1 MADCDEVGPA
11 LNDVIRSMTEVP
23 IGRLKQLTQ
32 KYGFDFGKSFSLIKR
47 TWYCDNNG
55 LALVD
60 IGDSPLVQAET
71 KDFIIHPSIIDA
83 CLQSCLLSRV
93 NRQIDDLAVAPLPF
107 ALESIT
113 LSDVPSTNQLY
124 CHVSE
129 GLHDIGR
136 YDITL
141 MSPSGNVLLTMSGF
155 RVVELRNLP
164 RLFTSDESIAYDM
177 LWKEAEAQE
186 HKRMAPNLT
195 CILLRD
201 SSLFSDALI
210 TKLHDSK
217 VKVITIDPPK
227 SFCFDAEAIGAIST
241 AFLDTPPNDSFRLK
255 VVNMWPVETTLLPSN
270 FDVIEQVQNLA
281 FSSSVFLIQQL
292 VNKGW
297 LDCQLLLVTESTQR
311 LDTSVRSPQSNFIP
325 LASTVW
331 GLRRTAKLEEPDL
344 KITTIDLSNKNDVDE
359 VDCLLSE
366 ILGDGIEDEVAFRDG
381 KRFINRLVRSKISSE
396 QPKSDGNFRKEES
409 SLYLS
414 KIPASQK
421 LCLRQNSTSKPL
433 LSEIT
438 MELLYFWTPSES
450 IVDAAKP
457 NACVFIVGKVAA
469 LPRGTEIAKLQIG
482 DVVCGVMTS
491 GRVSR
496 SLPIKA
502 NNVFSKPACLTQEQ
516 ATCIPASLAIAFYV
530 LQRVATT
537 EEKKTLLIHQ
547 AQLSPGPA
555 SVALAK
561 TLGHRVFCT
570 ISDTC
575 QSSTKSFLL
584 ELGAE
589 SVVHQRFISFEG
601 CFSNT
606 VDAII
611 FFHPPPPNTLQKS
624 SRVLKRGGKVVI
636 LCSEFNG
643 DVVFPVNKN
652 VVYERENISD
662 ILRSPQTYQKLSLE
676 SLRVLND
683 GGLLAKLLEINL
695 ISTEVLTA
703 VEAANETRLN
713 ESSSKRSTTSSSGV
727 SFHIYSFASSEA
739 GFTLQKIPVLPRGL
753 DEYGLKENRTYL
765 VVGGTRGFGFE
776 VACWMAENGA
786 KSIGLIG
793 RSKPSDAENQKLRK
807 IEGKTGVQ
815 FHIFQ
820 VIQCITFK

>member
-1 MADCDEVGPA
+1 
-11 LNDVIRSMTEVP
+11 MTEVP
-23 IGRLKQLTQ
+23 IGRLQQLTQ
-32 KYGFDFGKSFSLIKR
+32 KYGFDFGKSFSLIKK
-47 TWYCDNNG
+47 TWYCENNG

-60 IGDSPLVQAET
+60 IGDSPLVQAES
-71 KDFIIHPSIIDA
+71 KDFIIHPSILDA

-93 NRQIDDLAVAPLPF
+93 NRKIDDLAVAPLPF
-107 ALESIT
+107 ALKSIT
-113 LSDVPSTNQLY
+113 LSDVPYTAQLY

-129 GLHDIGR
+129 HLSDIGR

-141 MSPSGNVLLTMSGF
+141 MSPSGNVLLTMSEF

-164 RLFTSDESIAYDM
+164 RQFTSDDSLAYDM
-177 LWKEAEAQE
+177 LWKEAEVQE
-186 HKRMAPNLT
+186 HKRIAPNLT

-201 SSLFSDALI
+201 SSSFSNALI
-210 TKLHDSK
+210 TKLQDLK
-217 VKVITIDPPK
+217 VKVISVDPPK
-227 SFCFDAEAIGAIST
+227 SFCFDAKAIEAISK
-241 AFLDTPPNDSFRLK
+241 AFLDTSSNDSFGLK

-270 FDVIEQVQNLA
+270 FDVIEKVQNLA

-297 LDCQLLLVTESTQR
+297 LSCQLLLVTESTQR
-311 LDTSVRSPQSNFIP
+311 LDTSIGSLQSNFIP
-325 LASTVW
+325 WASTVW
-331 GLRRTAKLEEPDL
+331 GLRRTAKIEEPDL
-344 KITTIDLSNKNDVDE
+344 KITTIDLSNKNTADE
-359 VDCLLSE
+359 VNCLLSE
-366 ILGDGIEDEVAFRDG
+366 ILSDGIEDEVAFRDG

-396 QPKSDGNFRKEES
+396 QPKSDGNFSKEES

-414 KIPASQK
+414 TIPASQK
-421 LCLRQNSTSKPL
+421 VCLRQNSASKPL

-450 IVDAAKP
+450 MVDAAKA
-457 NACVFIVGKVAA
+457 NACLFTVGKVVA
-469 LPRGTEIAKLQIG
+469 LPRGTEIPKLQIG

-516 ATCIPASLAIAFYV
+516 ATCIPASLAIAFYA

-537 EEKKTLLIHQ
+537 EESKTLLIHQ

-575 QSSTKSFLL
+575 QSSTKSLLL

-589 SVVHQRFISFEG
+589 SAVHQRFTSFEDY
-601 CFSNT
+601 FSDPL
-606 VDAII
+606 DAVI

-624 SRVLKRGGKVVI
+624 SQALKRGGKVVI
-636 LCSEFNG
+636 LCTEFKG
-643 DVVFPVNKN
+643 DVVFPANKN

-676 SLRVLND
+676 SLRVLKD
-683 GGLLAKLLEINL
+683 GGLLEKLLDINL
-695 ISTEVLTA
+695 ISTEVATA

-713 ESSSKRSTTSSSGV
+713 ESSSKRSATSSPGI
-727 SFHIYSFASSEA
+727 SFHIYSYAPSEA
-739 GFTLQKIPVLPRGL
+739 GFPLQKIPVLPRGL
-753 DEYGLKENRTYL
+753 DECGLKENRTYL
-765 VVGGTRGFGFE
+765 VAGGIRGFGFE
-776 VACWMAENGA
+776 VARWMAGNGA

-793 RSKPSDAENQKLRK
+793 RSKPSDAENQRLRD
-807 IEGKTGVQ
+807 IERKTGVQ

-820 VIQCITFK
+820 VIHCITFK

>member
-1 MADCDEVGPA
+1 
-11 LNDVIRSMTEVP
+11 MTEVP
-23 IGRLKQLTQ
+23 IGRLQQLTQ
-32 KYGFDFGKSFSLIKR
+32 KYGFDFGKSFSLIKK
-47 TWYCDNNG
+47 TWYCENNG

-60 IGDSPLVQAET
+60 IGDSPLVQAESE
-71 KDFIIHPSIIDA
+71 DFIIHPSILDA

-93 NRQIDDLAVAPLPF
+93 NRKIDDLAVAPLPF
-107 ALESIT
+107 ALKSIT
-113 LSDVPSTNQLY
+113 LSDVPYTAQLY

-129 GLHDIGR
+129 HLSDIGR

-141 MSPSGNVLLTMSGF
+141 MSPSGNVLLTMSEF

-164 RLFTSDESIAYDM
+164 RQFTSDDSLAYDM
-177 LWKEAEAQE
+177 LWKEAEVQE
-186 HKRMAPNLT
+186 HKRIAPNLT

-201 SSLFSDALI
+201 SSSFSNALI
-210 TKLHDSK
+210 TKLQDLK
-217 VKVITIDPPK
+217 VKVISVDPPK
-227 SFCFDAEAIGAIST
+227 SFCFDAKAIEAISK
-241 AFLDTPPNDSFRLK
+241 AFLDTSSNDSFGLK

-270 FDVIEQVQNLA
+270 FDVIEKVQNLA

-297 LDCQLLLVTESTQR
+297 LSCQLLLVTESTQR
-311 LDTSVRSPQSNFIP
+311 LDTSIGSLQSNFIP
-325 LASTVW
+325 WASTVW
-331 GLRRTAKLEEPDL
+331 GLRRTAKIEEPDL
-344 KITTIDLSNKNDVDE
+344 KITTIDLSNKNTADE
-359 VDCLLSE
+359 VNCLLSE
-366 ILGDGIEDEVAFRDG
+366 ILSDGIEDEVAFRDG

-396 QPKSDGNFRKEES
+396 QPKSDGNFSKEES

-414 KIPASQK
+414 TIPASQK
-421 LCLRQNSTSKPL
+421 VCLRQNSASKPL

-450 IVDAAKP
+450 MVDAAKA
-457 NACVFIVGKVAA
+457 NACVFTVGKVVA
-469 LPRGTEIAKLQIG
+469 LPRGTEIPKLQIG

-516 ATCIPASLAIAFYV
+516 ATCIPASLAIAFYA

-537 EEKKTLLIHQ
+537 EESKTLLIHQ

-575 QSSTKSFLL
+575 QSSTKSLLL

-589 SVVHQRFISFEG
+589 SAVHQRFTSFEDY
-601 CFSNT
+601 FSDPL
-606 VDAII
+606 DAVI

-624 SRVLKRGGKVVI
+624 SQALKRGGKVVI
-636 LCSEFNG
+636 LCTEFKG
-643 DVVFPVNKN
+643 DVVFPANKN

-676 SLRVLND
+676 SLRVLKD
-683 GGLLAKLLEINL
+683 GGLLEKLLDINL
-695 ISTEVLTA
+695 ISTEVATA

-713 ESSSKRSTTSSSGV
+713 ESSSKRLTTSSPGI
-727 SFHIYSFASSEA
+727 SFHIYSFAPSEA
-739 GFTLQKIPVLPRGL
+739 GSTLQKIPVLPRGL
-753 DEYGLKENRTYL
+753 DECGLKENRTYL
-765 VVGGTRGFGFE
+765 VAGGIRGFGFE
-776 VACWMAENGA
+776 VACWMAGNGA

-793 RSKPSDAENQKLRK
+793 RSKPSDAENQRLRD
-807 IEGKTGVQ
+807 IERKTGVQ
-815 FHIFQ
+815 FHIFE
-820 VIQCITFK
+820 VIHCITFK

>member
-107 ALESIT
+107 GLKSIT

-129 GLHDIGR
+129 GLRDIGR

-155 RVVELRNLP
+155 RVVEFRNLP

-457 NACVFIVGKVAA
+457 MLVSLLLERWLLYQG
-469 LPRGTEIAKLQIG
+469 EQKLQSCRLAMWC
-482 DVVCGVMTS
+482 VV
-491 GRVSR
+491 
-496 SLPIKA
+496 L
-502 NNVFSKPACLTQEQ
+502 
-516 ATCIPASLAIAFYV
+516 
-530 LQRVATT
+530 
-537 EEKKTLLIHQ
+537 
-547 AQLSPGPA
+547 
-555 SVALAK
+555 
-561 TLGHRVFCT
+561 
-570 ISDTC
+570 
-575 QSSTKSFLL
+575 
-584 ELGAE
+584 
-589 SVVHQRFISFEG
+589 
-601 CFSNT
+601 
-606 VDAII
+606 
-611 FFHPPPPNTLQKS
+611 
-624 SRVLKRGGKVVI
+624 
-636 LCSEFNG
+636 
-643 DVVFPVNKN
+643 
-652 VVYERENISD
+652 
-662 ILRSPQTYQKLSLE
+662 
-676 SLRVLND
+676 
-683 GGLLAKLLEINL
+683 
-695 ISTEVLTA
+695 
-703 VEAANETRLN
+703 
-713 ESSSKRSTTSSSGV
+713 
-727 SFHIYSFASSEA
+727 
-739 GFTLQKIPVLPRGL
+739 
-753 DEYGLKENRTYL
+753 
-765 VVGGTRGFGFE
+765 
-776 VACWMAENGA
+776 
-786 KSIGLIG
+786 
-793 RSKPSDAENQKLRK
+793 
-807 IEGKTGVQ
+807 
-815 FHIFQ
+815 
-820 VIQCITFK
+820 

>member
-1 MADCDEVGPA
+1 
-11 LNDVIRSMTEVP
+11 MTEVP
-23 IGRLKQLTQ
+23 IGRLQQLTQ
-32 KYGFDFGKSFSLIKR
+32 KYGFDFGKSFSLIKK
-47 TWYCDNNG
+47 TWYFENNG

-60 IGDSPLVQAET
+60 IGDSPLVQAES
-71 KDFIIHPSIIDA
+71 KDFIVHPSILDA

-93 NRQIDDLAVAPLPF
+93 NRKIDDLAVAPLPF
-107 ALESIT
+107 ALKSIT
-113 LSDVPSTNQLY
+113 LSDVPYTAQLY

-129 GLHDIGR
+129 HLSDIGR

-141 MSPSGNVLLTMSGF
+141 MSPSGNVLLTMSEF

-164 RLFTSDESIAYDM
+164 RQFTSDDSLAYDI
-177 LWKEAEAQE
+177 LWKEAEVQE
-186 HKRMAPNLT
+186 HKGIAPNLT

-201 SSLFSDALI
+201 SSSFSNALI
-210 TKLHDSK
+210 TKLQDLK
-217 VKVITIDPPK
+217 VKVISVDPPK
-227 SFCFDAEAIGAIST
+227 SFCFDAKAIEAISK
-241 AFLDTPPNDSFRLK
+241 AFLDTPSNDSFSLK

-270 FDVIEQVQNLA
+270 FDVIEKVQNLA

-297 LDCQLLLVTESTQR
+297 LSCQLLLVTESTQR
-311 LDTSVRSPQSNFIP
+311 LDTSIRSLQSNFIP
-325 LASTVW
+325 WASTVW
-331 GLRRTAKLEEPDL
+331 GLRRTAKIEEPDL
-344 KITTIDLSNKNDVDE
+344 KITTIDLSNKNTVDE
-359 VDCLLSE
+359 VNCLLSE
-366 ILGDGIEDEVAFRDG
+366 ILSDGIEDEVAFRDG

-396 QPKSDGNFRKEES
+396 QPTSDENFRKKES

-414 KIPASQK
+414 NIPASQK
-421 LCLRQNSTSKPL
+421 ICLRQNSVSKPL

-438 MELLYFWTPSES
+438 MELFHFWTPSES

-457 NACVFIVGKVAA
+457 NACVFTVGKVVA

-496 SLPIKA
+496 SLPIQA

-516 ATCIPASLAIAFYV
+516 ATCIPASLAIAFYA

-537 EEKKTLLIHQ
+537 EESKTLLIHQ

-575 QSSTKSFLL
+575 QSSTKSVLL

-589 SVVHQRFISFEG
+589 SAVHQRFTSFEDY
-601 CFSNT
+601 FSDPL
-606 VDAII
+606 DAVI

-624 SRVLKRGGKVVI
+624 TQALKRGGKVVI
-636 LCSEFNG
+636 LCSEFKG
-643 DVVFPVNKN
+643 DVVFPADKN

-676 SLRVLND
+676 SLRVLKD
-683 GGLLAKLLEINL
+683 GGLLENLLDINL
-695 ISTEVLTA
+695 ISTEVATA
-703 VEAANETRLN
+703 VVAANETRLN
-713 ESSSKRSTTSSSGV
+713 ESSSKRSATSSPGI
-727 SFHIYSFASSEA
+727 SFHIYSFAPSEA
-739 GFTLQKIPVLPRGL
+739 GFPLQKIPVLPRGL
-753 DEYGLKENRTYL
+753 DECGLKENRTYL
-765 VVGGTRGFGFE
+765 VAGGIRGFGFE
-776 VACWMAENGA
+776 VACWMAGNGA

-793 RSKPSDAENQKLRK
+793 RSKPSDVENQRLRD
-807 IEGKTGVQ
+807 IERKTGVQ

-820 VIQCITFK
+820 VIHCITFK

>member
-1 MADCDEVGPA
+1 
-11 LNDVIRSMTEVP
+11 MTEVP
-23 IGRLKQLTQ
+23 IGRLQQLTQ
-32 KYGFDFGKSFSLIKR
+32 KYGFDFGKSFSLIKK
-47 TWYCDNNG
+47 TWYCENNG

-60 IGDSPLVQAET
+60 IGDSPLVQAES
-71 KDFIIHPSIIDA
+71 KDFIIHPSILDA

-93 NRQIDDLAVAPLPF
+93 NRKIDDLAVAPLPF
-107 ALESIT
+107 ALKSIT
-113 LSDVPSTNQLY
+113 LSDVPYTAQLY

-129 GLHDIGR
+129 HLSDIGR

-141 MSPSGNVLLTMSGF
+141 MSPSGNVLLTMSEF

-164 RLFTSDESIAYDM
+164 RQFTSDDSLAYDM
-177 LWKEAEAQE
+177 LWKEAEVQE
-186 HKRMAPNLT
+186 HKRIAPNLT

-201 SSLFSDALI
+201 SSSFSNALI
-210 TKLHDSK
+210 TKLQDLK
-217 VKVITIDPPK
+217 VKVISVDPPK
-227 SFCFDAEAIGAIST
+227 SFCFDAKAIEAISK
-241 AFLDTPPNDSFRLK
+241 AFLDTSSNDSFGLK

-270 FDVIEQVQNLA
+270 FDVIEKVQNLA

-297 LDCQLLLVTESTQR
+297 LSCQLLLVTESTQR
-311 LDTSVRSPQSNFIP
+311 LDTSIGSLQSNFIP
-325 LASTVW
+325 WASTVW
-331 GLRRTAKLEEPDL
+331 GLRRTAKIEEPDL
-344 KITTIDLSNKNDVDE
+344 KITTIDLSNKNTADE
-359 VDCLLSE
+359 VNCLLSE
-366 ILGDGIEDEVAFRDG
+366 ILSDGIEDEVAFRDG

-396 QPKSDGNFRKEES
+396 QPKSDGNFSKEES

-414 KIPASQK
+414 TIPASQK
-421 LCLRQNSTSKPL
+421 VCLRQNSASKPL

-450 IVDAAKP
+450 MVDAAKA
-457 NACVFIVGKVAA
+457 NACVFTVGKVVA
-469 LPRGTEIAKLQIG
+469 LPRGTEIPKLQIG

-516 ATCIPASLAIAFYV
+516 ATCIPASLAIAFYA

-537 EEKKTLLIHQ
+537 EESKTLLIHQ

-575 QSSTKSFLL
+575 QSSTQSLLL

-589 SVVHQRFISFEG
+589 SAVHQRFTSFEDY
-601 CFSNT
+601 FSDPL
-606 VDAII
+606 DAVI

-624 SRVLKRGGKVVI
+624 SQALKRGGKVVI
-636 LCSEFNG
+636 LCTEFKG
-643 DVVFPVNKN
+643 DVVFPANKN

-676 SLRVLND
+676 SLRVLKD
-683 GGLLAKLLEINL
+683 GGLLEKLLDINL
-695 ISTEVLTA
+695 ISTEVATA

-713 ESSSKRSTTSSSGV
+713 ESSSKRSATSSPGI
-727 SFHIYSFASSEA
+727 SFHIYSFAPSEA
-739 GFTLQKIPVLPRGL
+739 GFPLQKIPVLPRGL
-753 DEYGLKENRTYL
+753 DECGLKENRTYL
-765 VVGGTRGFGFE
+765 VAGGIRGFGFE
-776 VACWMAENGA
+776 VARWMAGNGA

-793 RSKPSDAENQKLRK
+793 RSKPSDAENQRLRD
-807 IEGKTGVQ
+807 IERKTGVQ
-815 FHIFQ
+815 FHIFE
-820 VIQCITFK
+820 VIHCITFK

>member
-1 MADCDEVGPA
+1 
-11 LNDVIRSMTEVP
+11 MTEVP
-23 IGRLKQLTQ
+23 IGRLQQLTQ
-32 KYGFDFGKSFSLIKR
+32 KYGFDFGKSFSLIKK
-47 TWYCDNNG
+47 TWYCENNG

-60 IGDSPLVQAET
+60 IGDSPLVQAES
-71 KDFIIHPSIIDA
+71 KDFIIHPSILDA

-93 NRQIDDLAVAPLPF
+93 NRKIDDLAVAPLPF
-107 ALESIT
+107 ALKSVT
-113 LSDVPSTNQLY
+113 LSDVPYTAQLY

-129 GLHDIGR
+129 HLSDIGR

-141 MSPSGNVLLTMSGF
+141 MSPSGNVLLTMSEF

-164 RLFTSDESIAYDM
+164 RQFTSDDSLAYDM
-177 LWKEAEAQE
+177 LWKEAEVQE
-186 HKRMAPNLT
+186 HKRIAPNLT

-201 SSLFSDALI
+201 SSSFSNALI
-210 TKLHDSK
+210 TKLQDLK
-217 VKVITIDPPK
+217 VKVISVDPPK
-227 SFCFDAEAIGAIST
+227 SFCFDAKAIEAISK
-241 AFLDTPPNDSFRLK
+241 AFLDTSSNDSFGLK

-270 FDVIEQVQNLA
+270 FDVIEKVQNLA

-297 LDCQLLLVTESTQR
+297 LSCQLLLVTESTQR
-311 LDTSVRSPQSNFIP
+311 LDTSIGSLQSNFIP
-325 LASTVW
+325 WASTVW
-331 GLRRTAKLEEPDL
+331 GLRRTAKIEEPDL
-344 KITTIDLSNKNDVDE
+344 KITTIDLSNKNTADE
-359 VDCLLSE
+359 VNCLLSE
-366 ILGDGIEDEVAFRDG
+366 ILSDGIEDEVAFRDG

-396 QPKSDGNFRKEES
+396 QPKSDGNFSKEES

-414 KIPASQK
+414 TIPASQK
-421 LCLRQNSTSKPL
+421 VCLRQNSASKPL

-450 IVDAAKP
+450 MVDAAKA
-457 NACVFIVGKVAA
+457 NACLFTVGKVVA
-469 LPRGTEIAKLQIG
+469 LPRGTEIPKLQIG

-516 ATCIPASLAIAFYV
+516 ATCIPASLAIAFYA

-537 EEKKTLLIHQ
+537 EESKTLLIHQ

-575 QSSTKSFLL
+575 QSSTKSLLL

-589 SVVHQRFISFEG
+589 SAVHQRFTSFEDY
-601 CFSNT
+601 FSDPL
-606 VDAII
+606 DAVI

-624 SRVLKRGGKVVI
+624 SQALKRGGKVVI
-636 LCSEFNG
+636 LCTEFKG
-643 DVVFPVNKN
+643 DVVFPANKN

-676 SLRVLND
+676 SLRVLKD
-683 GGLLAKLLEINL
+683 GGLLEKLLDINL
-695 ISTEVLTA
+695 ISTEVATA

-713 ESSSKRSTTSSSGV
+713 ESSSKRSATSSPGI
-727 SFHIYSFASSEA
+727 SFHIYSYAPSEA
-739 GFTLQKIPVLPRGL
+739 GFPLQKIPVLPRGL
-753 DEYGLKENRTYL
+753 DECGLKENRTYL
-765 VVGGTRGFGFE
+765 VAGGIRGFGFE
-776 VACWMAENGA
+776 VARWMAGNGA

-793 RSKPSDAENQKLRK
+793 RSKPSDAENQRLRD
-807 IEGKTGVQ
+807 IERKTGVQ

-820 VIQCITFK
+820 VIHCITFK

>member
-1 MADCDEVGPA
+1 
-11 LNDVIRSMTEVP
+11 MTEVP
-23 IGRLKQLTQ
+23 IGRLQQLTQ
-32 KYGFDFGKSFSLIKR
+32 KYGFDFGKSFSLIKK
-47 TWYCDNNG
+47 TWYCENNG

-60 IGDSPLVQAET
+60 IGDSPLVQAES
-71 KDFIIHPSIIDA
+71 KDFIVHPSILDA

-93 NRQIDDLAVAPLPF
+93 NRKIDDLAVAPLPF
-107 ALESIT
+107 ALKSIT
-113 LSDVPSTNQLY
+113 LSDVPYTAQLY

-129 GLHDIGR
+129 HLSDIGR

-141 MSPSGNVLLTMSGF
+141 MSPSGNVLLTMSEF

-164 RLFTSDESIAYDM
+164 RQFTSDDSLAYDM
-177 LWKEAEAQE
+177 LWKEAEVQE
-186 HKRMAPNLT
+186 HKRIAPNLT

-201 SSLFSDALI
+201 SSSFSNALI
-210 TKLHDSK
+210 TKLQDLK
-217 VKVITIDPPK
+217 VKVISVDPPK
-227 SFCFDAEAIGAIST
+227 SFCFDAKAIEAISK
-241 AFLDTPPNDSFRLK
+241 AFLDTSSNDSFGLK

-270 FDVIEQVQNLA
+270 FDVIEKVQNLA

-297 LDCQLLLVTESTQR
+297 LSCQLLLVTESTQR
-311 LDTSVRSPQSNFIP
+311 LDTSIGSLQSNFIP
-325 LASTVW
+325 WASTVW
-331 GLRRTAKLEEPDL
+331 GLRRTAKIEEPDL
-344 KITTIDLSNKNDVDE
+344 KITTIDLSNKNTADE
-359 VDCLLSE
+359 VNCLLSE
-366 ILGDGIEDEVAFRDG
+366 ILSDGIEDEVAFRDG

-396 QPKSDGNFRKEES
+396 QPKSDGNFSKEES

-414 KIPASQK
+414 NIPALQK
-421 LCLRQNSTSKPL
+421 LCLRQKSASKPL
-433 LSEIT
+433 LSELT

-450 IVDAAKP
+450 IADAAKA
-457 NACVFIVGKVAA
+457 NACVFTVGKVVA
-469 LPRGTEIAKLQIG
+469 LPRGTETAKLQIG

-516 ATCIPASLAIAFYV
+516 ATCIPASLAIAFYA

-537 EEKKTLLIHQ
+537 EESKTLLIHQ

-575 QSSTKSFLL
+575 QSSTKSLLL

-589 SVVHQRFISFEG
+589 SAVHQRFTSFEDY
-601 CFSNT
+601 FSDPL
-606 VDAII
+606 DAVI

-624 SRVLKRGGKVVI
+624 SQALKRGGKVVI
-636 LCSEFNG
+636 LCTEFKG
-643 DVVFPVNKN
+643 DVVFPANKN

-676 SLRVLND
+676 SLRVLKD
-683 GGLLAKLLEINL
+683 GGLLEKLLDINL
-695 ISTEVLTA
+695 ISTEVATA

-713 ESSSKRSTTSSSGV
+713 ESSSKRLTTSSPGI
-727 SFHIYSFASSEA
+727 SFHIYSFAPSEA
-739 GFTLQKIPVLPRGL
+739 GSTLQKIPVLPRGL
-753 DEYGLKENRTYL
+753 DECGLKENRTYL
-765 VVGGTRGFGFE
+765 VAGGIRGFGFE
-776 VACWMAENGA
+776 VARWMAGNGA

-793 RSKPSDAENQKLRK
+793 RSKPSDAENQRLRD
-807 IEGKTGVQ
+807 IERKTGVQ
-815 FHIFQ
+815 FHIFE
-820 VIQCITFK
+820 VIHCITFK

>member
-1 MADCDEVGPA
+1 
-11 LNDVIRSMTEVP
+11 MTEVP
-23 IGRLKQLTQ
+23 IGRLQQLTQ
-32 KYGFDFGKSFSLIKR
+32 KYGFDFGKSFSLIKK
-47 TWYCDNNG
+47 TWYCENNG

-60 IGDSPLVQAET
+60 IGDSPLVQAES
-71 KDFIIHPSIIDA
+71 KDFIIHPSILDA

-93 NRQIDDLAVAPLPF
+93 NRKIDDLAVAPLPF
-107 ALESIT
+107 ALKSIT
-113 LSDVPSTNQLY
+113 LSDVPYTAQLY

-129 GLHDIGR
+129 HLSDIGR

-141 MSPSGNVLLTMSGF
+141 MSPSGNVLLTMSEF

-164 RLFTSDESIAYDM
+164 RQFTSDDSLAYDM
-177 LWKEAEAQE
+177 LWKEAEVQE
-186 HKRMAPNLT
+186 HKRIAPNLT

-201 SSLFSDALI
+201 SSSFSNALI
-210 TKLHDSK
+210 TKLQDLK
-217 VKVITIDPPK
+217 VKVISVDPPK
-227 SFCFDAEAIGAIST
+227 SFCFDAKAIEAISK
-241 AFLDTPPNDSFRLK
+241 AFLDTSSNDSFGLK

-270 FDVIEQVQNLA
+270 FDVIEKVQNLA

-297 LDCQLLLVTESTQR
+297 LSCQLLLVTESTQR
-311 LDTSVRSPQSNFIP
+311 LDTSIGSSQSNFIP
-325 LASTVW
+325 WASTVW
-331 GLRRTAKLEEPDL
+331 GLRRTAKIEEPDL
-344 KITTIDLSNKNDVDE
+344 KITTIDLSNKNTADE
-359 VDCLLSE
+359 VNCLLSE
-366 ILGDGIEDEVAFRDG
+366 ILSDGIEDEVAFRDG

-396 QPKSDGNFRKEES
+396 QPKSDGNFSKEES

-414 KIPASQK
+414 TIPASQK
-421 LCLRQNSTSKPL
+421 VCLRQNSASKPL

-450 IVDAAKP
+450 MVDAAKA
-457 NACVFIVGKVAA
+457 NACLFTVGKVVA
-469 LPRGTEIAKLQIG
+469 LPRGTEIPKLQIG

-516 ATCIPASLAIAFYV
+516 ATCIPASLAIAFYA

-537 EEKKTLLIHQ
+537 EESKTLLIHQ

-575 QSSTKSFLL
+575 QSSTKSLLL

-589 SVVHQRFISFEG
+589 SAVHQRFTSFEDY
-601 CFSNT
+601 FSDPL
-606 VDAII
+606 DAVI

-624 SRVLKRGGKVVI
+624 SQALKRGGKVVI
-636 LCSEFNG
+636 LCTEFKG
-643 DVVFPVNKN
+643 DVVFPANKN

-676 SLRVLND
+676 SLRVLKD
-683 GGLLAKLLEINL
+683 GGLLEKLLDINL
-695 ISTEVLTA
+695 ISTEVATA

-713 ESSSKRSTTSSSGV
+713 ESSSKRSATSSPGI
-727 SFHIYSFASSEA
+727 SFHIYSYAPSEA
-739 GFTLQKIPVLPRGL
+739 GFPLQKIPVLPRGL
-753 DEYGLKENRTYL
+753 DECGLKENRTYL
-765 VVGGTRGFGFE
+765 VAGGIRGFGFE
-776 VACWMAENGA
+776 VARWMAGNGA

-793 RSKPSDAENQKLRK
+793 RSKPSDAENQRLRD
-807 IEGKTGVQ
+807 IERKTGVQ

-820 VIQCITFK
+820 VIHCITFK

>member
-1 MADCDEVGPA
+1 M
-11 LNDVIRSMTEVP
+11 P
-23 IGRLKQLTQ
+23 IERLKQLTQ
-32 KYGFDFGKSFSLIKR
+32 KYGFDFGKSFSLIEK

-60 IGDSPLVQAET
+60 IGDSPLVQAES
-71 KDFIIHPSIIDA
+71 KDFIVHPSILDA

-107 ALESIT
+107 GLKSIT

-129 GLHDIGR
+129 DLNYIGR
-136 YDITL
+136 YNITL
-141 MSPSGNVLLTMSGF
+141 MSPSSKVLLTMSGF
-155 RVVELRNLP
+155 RVVEMRQLP
-164 RLFTSDESIAYDM
+164 RQFTSDEDLAYDM
-177 LWKEAEAQE
+177 LWEEADVQE
-186 HKRMAPNLT
+186 HKRMTPDLT

-201 SSLFSDALI
+201 SSLFSNALI

-217 VKVITIDPPK
+217 VKVITVDPPK
-227 SFCFDAEAIGAIST
+227 SFCFDAKAVEAIST
-241 AFLDTPPNDSFRLK
+241 AFLDTPQNDSFSFK
-255 VVNMWPVETTLLPSN
+255 VVNMWPVDTTLIPSN
-270 FDVIEQVQNLA
+270 FDVIERVQNLA

-297 LDCQLLLVTESTQR
+297 LNCQLLLVTESTQR
-311 LDTSVRSPQSNFIP
+311 LDTSIRSPQSNFIP
-325 LASTVW
+325 WASTVW

-344 KITTIDLSNKNDVDE
+344 KITTIDLGDKNDLDE

-366 ILGDGIEDEVAFRDG
+366 ILGDSEEDEVAFRDG

-396 QPKSDGNFRKEES
+396 QPKSDGNFSKEES
-409 SLYLS
+409 FLYLS
-414 KIPASQK
+414 NIPASQK
-421 LCLRQNSTSKPL
+421 LCLRQNSASKPL

-450 IVDAAKP
+450 IVDAAKA
-457 NACVFIVGKVAA
+457 NACIFTVGKVVA

-516 ATCIPASLAIAFYV
+516 ATCIPASLAIAFYA
-530 LQRVATT
+530 LQRVATA
-537 EEKKTLLIHQ
+537 EESKTLLIHQ

-575 QSSTKSFLL
+575 QSSTKSALL

-589 SVVHQRFISFEG
+589 SVVHQRFTSFEDH
-601 CFSNT
+601 FSNPL
-606 VDAII
+606 DAII

-624 SRVLKRGGKVVI
+624 SRALKRG
-636 LCSEFNG
+636 E
-643 DVVFPVNKN
+643 
-652 VVYERENISD
+652 
-662 ILRSPQTYQKLSLE
+662 KLSFCA
-676 SLRVLND
+676 LN
-683 GGLLAKLLEINL
+683 
-695 ISTEVLTA
+695 
-703 VEAANETRLN
+703 
-713 ESSSKRSTTSSSGV
+713 
-727 SFHIYSFASSEA
+727 
-739 GFTLQKIPVLPRGL
+739 
-753 DEYGLKENRTYL
+753 
-765 VVGGTRGFGFE
+765 
-776 VACWMAENGA
+776 
-786 KSIGLIG
+786 
-793 RSKPSDAENQKLRK
+793 
-807 IEGKTGVQ
+807 
-815 FHIFQ
+815 
-820 VIQCITFK
+820 

>member
-1 MADCDEVGPA
+1 
-11 LNDVIRSMTEVP
+11 MTEVP
-23 IGRLKQLTQ
+23 IGRLQQLTQ
-32 KYGFDFGKSFSLIKR
+32 KYGFDFGKSFSLIKK
-47 TWYCDNNG
+47 TWYCENNG

-60 IGDSPLVQAET
+60 IGDSPLVQEES
-71 KDFIIHPSIIDA
+71 KDFIIHPSILDA

-93 NRQIDDLAVAPLPF
+93 NRKIDDLAVAPLPF
-107 ALESIT
+107 ALKSIT
-113 LSDVPSTNQLY
+113 LSDVPYTAQLY

-129 GLHDIGR
+129 HLSDIGR

-141 MSPSGNVLLTMSGF
+141 MSPSGNVLLTMSEF

-164 RLFTSDESIAYDM
+164 REFTSDDSLAYDT
-177 LWKEAEAQE
+177 LWKEAEVQE
-186 HKRMAPNLT
+186 HKRIAPNLT

-201 SSLFSDALI
+201 SSSFSNALI
-210 TKLHDSK
+210 TKLQDLK
-217 VKVITIDPPK
+217 VKVISVDPPK
-227 SFCFDAEAIGAIST
+227 SFCFDAKAVEAISK
-241 AFLDTPPNDSFRLK
+241 AFLDTSSNDSFGLK

-270 FDVIEQVQNLA
+270 FDVIEKVQNLA

-297 LDCQLLLVTESTQR
+297 LSCQLLLVTESTQR
-311 LDTSVRSPQSNFIP
+311 LDTSIGSLQSNFIP
-325 LASTVW
+325 WASTVW
-331 GLRRTAKLEEPDL
+331 GLRRTAKIEEPDL
-344 KITTIDLSNKNDVDE
+344 KITTIDLSNKNTVDE
-359 VDCLLSE
+359 VNCLLSE
-366 ILGDGIEDEVAFRDG
+366 ILSDGIEDEVAFRDG

-414 KIPASQK
+414 TIPASQK
-421 LCLRQNSTSKPL
+421 VCLRQNSASKPL

-450 IVDAAKP
+450 MVDAAKA
-457 NACVFIVGKVAA
+457 NACVFTVGKVVA
-469 LPRGTEIAKLQIG
+469 LPRGTEIPKLQIG

-516 ATCIPASLAIAFYV
+516 ATCIPASLAIAFYAI
-530 LQRVATT
+530 QRVETA
-537 EEKKTLLIHQ
+537 EESKTLLIHQ

-575 QSSTKSFLL
+575 QSSTKSLLL

-589 SVVHQRFISFEG
+589 SAVHQRFASFEDY
-601 CFSNT
+601 FSDPL
-606 VDAII
+606 DAVI

-624 SRVLKRGGKVVI
+624 SQALKRGGKVVI
-636 LCSEFNG
+636 LCTEFKG
-643 DVVFPVNKN
+643 DVVFPANKN

-676 SLRVLND
+676 SLRVLKD
-683 GGLLAKLLEINL
+683 GGLLEKLLDINL
-695 ISTEVLTA
+695 ISTEVATA

-713 ESSSKRSTTSSSGV
+713 ESSSKRLTTSSPGI
-727 SFHIYSFASSEA
+727 SFHIYSFAPSEA
-739 GFTLQKIPVLPRGL
+739 GSTLQKIPVLPRGL
-753 DEYGLKENRTYL
+753 DECGLKENRTYL
-765 VVGGTRGFGFE
+765 VAGGIRGFGFE
-776 VACWMAENGA
+776 VACWMAGNGA

-793 RSKPSDAENQKLRK
+793 RSKPSDAENQRLRD
-807 IEGKTGVQ
+807 IERKTGVQ

-820 VIQCITFK
+820 VIHCITFK

>member
-1 MADCDEVGPA
+1 
-11 LNDVIRSMTEVP
+11 MTEVP
-23 IGRLKQLTQ
+23 IGRLQQLTQ
-32 KYGFDFGKSFSLIKR
+32 KYGFDFGKSFSLIKK
-47 TWYCDNNG
+47 TWYCENNG

-60 IGDSPLVQAET
+60 IGDSPLVQAES
-71 KDFIIHPSIIDA
+71 KDFIVHPSILDA

-93 NRQIDDLAVAPLPF
+93 NRKIDDLAVAPLPF
-107 ALESIT
+107 ALKSIT
-113 LSDVPSTNQLY
+113 LSDVPYTAQLY

-129 GLHDIGR
+129 HLSDIGR

-141 MSPSGNVLLTMSGF
+141 MSPSGNVLLTMSEF

-164 RLFTSDESIAYDM
+164 RQFTSDDSLAYDI
-177 LWKEAEAQE
+177 LWKEAVVQE
-186 HKRMAPNLT
+186 HKRIAPNLT

-201 SSLFSDALI
+201 SSSFSNALI
-210 TKLHDSK
+210 TKLQDLK
-217 VKVITIDPPK
+217 VKVISVDPPR
-227 SFCFDAEAIGAIST
+227 SFCFDAKAIEAISK
-241 AFLDTPPNDSFRLK
+241 AFLDTPSNDSFGLK
-255 VVNMWPVETTLLPSN
+255 VINMWPVETTLLPSN
-270 FDVIEQVQNLA
+270 FDVIEKVQNLA

-297 LDCQLLLVTESTQR
+297 LSCQLLLVTESTQR
-311 LDTSVRSPQSNFIP
+311 LDTSTRSLQSNFIP
-325 LASTVW
+325 WASTVW
-331 GLRRTAKLEEPDL
+331 GLRRTAKIEEPDL
-344 KITTIDLSNKNDVDE
+344 KITTIDLSNKNTVDE
-359 VDCLLSE
+359 VNCLLSE
-366 ILGDGIEDEVAFRDG
+366 ILSDGIEDEVAFRDG

-396 QPKSDGNFRKEES
+396 QPKSDGNFSKEES

-414 KIPASQK
+414 NIPALQK
-421 LCLRQNSTSKPL
+421 LCLRQNSASKPL

-450 IVDAAKP
+450 IADAAKA
-457 NACVFIVGKVAA
+457 NACVFTVGKVVA
-469 LPRGTEIAKLQIG
+469 LPRGTETAKLQIG

-496 SLPIKA
+496 SLPIQA

-516 ATCIPASLAIAFYV
+516 ATCIPASLAIAFYA

-537 EEKKTLLIHQ
+537 EESKTLLIHQ

-575 QSSTKSFLL
+575 QSSTKSVLL

-589 SVVHQRFISFEG
+589 SAVHQRFTSFEDY
-601 CFSNT
+601 FSDPL
-606 VDAII
+606 DAVI

-624 SRVLKRGGKVVI
+624 TQALKRGGKVVI
-636 LCSEFNG
+636 LCNEFKG
-643 DVVFPVNKN
+643 DVVFPADKN

-676 SLRVLND
+676 SLRVLKD
-683 GGLLAKLLEINL
+683 GGLLEKLLDINL
-695 ISTEVLTA
+695 ISAEVATA

-713 ESSSKRSTTSSSGV
+713 ESSSKRSATSSPGI
-727 SFHIYSFASSEA
+727 SFHIYSFAPSEA
-739 GFTLQKIPVLPRGL
+739 GFPLQKIPILPRGL
-753 DEYGLKENRTYL
+753 DECGLKENRTYL
-765 VVGGTRGFGFE
+765 VAGGIRGFGFE
-776 VACWMAENGA
+776 VARWMAENGA

-793 RSKPSDAENQKLRK
+793 RTKPSDAENQRLRD
-807 IEGKTGVQ
+807 IERKTGVQ

-820 VIQCITFK
+820 VIHCITFK

>member
-1 MADCDEVGPA
+1 
-11 LNDVIRSMTEVP
+11 MTEVP
-23 IGRLKQLTQ
+23 IGRLQQLTQ
-32 KYGFDFGKSFSLIKR
+32 KYGFDFGKSFSLIKK
-47 TWYCDNNG
+47 TWYCENNG

-60 IGDSPLVQAET
+60 IGDSPLVQAES
-71 KDFIIHPSIIDA
+71 KDFIVHPSILDA

-93 NRQIDDLAVAPLPF
+93 NREIDDLAVAPLPF
-107 ALESIT
+107 ALKSIT
-113 LSDVPSTNQLY
+113 LSDVPYTAQLY

-129 GLHDIGR
+129 HLSDIGR

-141 MSPSGNVLLTMSGF
+141 MSPSGNVLLTMSEF

-164 RLFTSDESIAYDM
+164 RQFTSDDSLAYDI
-177 LWKEAEAQE
+177 LWKEAEVQE
-186 HKRMAPNLT
+186 HKRIAPNLT

-201 SSLFSDALI
+201 SSSFSNALI
-210 TKLHDSK
+210 TKLQDLK
-217 VKVITIDPPK
+217 VKVISVDPPK
-227 SFCFDAEAIGAIST
+227 SFCFDAKAIEAISK
-241 AFLDTPPNDSFRLK
+241 AFLDTPSNDSFGLK

-270 FDVIEQVQNLA
+270 FDVIEKVQNLA

-297 LDCQLLLVTESTQR
+297 LSCQLLLVTESTQR
-311 LDTSVRSPQSNFIP
+311 LDTSIRSLQSNFIP
-325 LASTVW
+325 WASTVW
-331 GLRRTAKLEEPDL
+331 GLRRTAKIEEPDL
-344 KITTIDLSNKNDVDE
+344 KITTIDLSNKNTVDE
-359 VDCLLSE
+359 VNCLLSE
-366 ILGDGIEDEVAFRDG
+366 ILSDGIEDEVAFRDG

-396 QPKSDGNFRKEES
+396 QPKSDGNFSKEES

-414 KIPASQK
+414 NIPASQK
-421 LCLRQNSTSKPL
+421 LCLRQNSASKPL
-433 LSEIT
+433 LSEII
-438 MELLYFWTPSES
+438 MELFHFWTPSES

-457 NACVFIVGKVAA
+457 NACIFTVGKVVT

-516 ATCIPASLAIAFYV
+516 ATCIPASLAIAFYA

-537 EEKKTLLIHQ
+537 EESKTLLIHQ

-575 QSSTKSFLL
+575 QSSTKSALL

-589 SVVHQRFISFEG
+589 SVVHQRYTSFEDH
-601 CFSNT
+601 FSNPL
-606 VDAII
+606 DAII

-624 SRVLKRGGKVVI
+624 SRALKRGGKVVI
-636 LCSEFNG
+636 LCPEFSG
-643 DVVFPVNKN
+643 DVVLPANKN

-662 ILRSPQTYQKLSLE
+662 ILRSPQTYQKLSSE
-676 SLRVLND
+676 SLTVLKD
-683 GGLLAKLLEINL
+683 GGLLEKLLEINL
-695 ISTEVLTA
+695 ISTEVPTA

-713 ESSSKRSTTSSSGV
+713 ESSSKRLTTSSPGI
-727 SFHIYSFASSEA
+727 SFHIYSFAPSEA
-739 GFTLQKIPVLPRGL
+739 GSTLQKIPVLPRGL
-753 DEYGLKENRTYL
+753 DECGLKENRTYL
-765 VVGGTRGFGFE
+765 VAGGIRGFGFE
-776 VACWMAENGA
+776 VACWMAGNGA

-793 RSKPSDAENQKLRK
+793 RSKPSDAENQRLRD
-807 IEGKTGVQ
+807 IERKTGVQ

-820 VIQCITFK
+820 VIHCITFK

>member
-1 MADCDEVGPA
+1 
-11 LNDVIRSMTEVP
+11 MTEVP
-23 IGRLKQLTQ
+23 IGRLQQLTQ
-32 KYGFDFGKSFSLIKR
+32 KYGFDFGKSFSLIKK
-47 TWYCDNNG
+47 TWYCENNG

-60 IGDSPLVQAET
+60 IGDSPLVQAES
-71 KDFIIHPSIIDA
+71 KDFIIHPSILDA

-93 NRQIDDLAVAPLPF
+93 NRKIDDLAVAPLPF
-107 ALESIT
+107 ALKSIT
-113 LSDVPSTNQLY
+113 LSDVPYTAQLY

-129 GLHDIGR
+129 HLSDIGR

-141 MSPSGNVLLTMSGF
+141 MSPSGNVLLTMSEF

-164 RLFTSDESIAYDM
+164 RQFTSDDSLAYDM
-177 LWKEAEAQE
+177 LWKEAEVQE
-186 HKRMAPNLT
+186 HKRIAPNLT

-201 SSLFSDALI
+201 SSSFSNALI
-210 TKLHDSK
+210 TKLQDLK
-217 VKVITIDPPK
+217 VKVISVDPPK
-227 SFCFDAEAIGAIST
+227 SFCFDAKAIEAISK
-241 AFLDTPPNDSFRLK
+241 AFLDTSSNDSFGLK

-270 FDVIEQVQNLA
+270 FDVIEKVQNLA

-297 LDCQLLLVTESTQR
+297 LSCQLLLVTESTQR
-311 LDTSVRSPQSNFIP
+311 LDTSIGSLQSNFIP
-325 LASTVW
+325 WASTVW
-331 GLRRTAKLEEPDL
+331 GLRRTAKIEEPDL
-344 KITTIDLSNKNDVDE
+344 KITTIDLSNKNTADE
-359 VDCLLSE
+359 VNCLLSE
-366 ILGDGIEDEVAFRDG
+366 ILSDGIEDEVAFRDG

-396 QPKSDGNFRKEES
+396 QPKSDGNFSKEES

-414 KIPASQK
+414 TIPASQK
-421 LCLRQNSTSKPL
+421 VCLRQNSASKPL

-450 IVDAAKP
+450 MVDAAKA
-457 NACVFIVGKVAA
+457 NACVFTVGKVVA
-469 LPRGTEIAKLQIG
+469 LPRGTEIPKLQIG

-516 ATCIPASLAIAFYV
+516 ATCIPASLAIAFYA

-537 EEKKTLLIHQ
+537 EESKTLLIHQ

-575 QSSTKSFLL
+575 QSSTKSLLL

-589 SVVHQRFISFEG
+589 SAVHQRFTSFEDY
-601 CFSNT
+601 FSDPL
-606 VDAII
+606 DAVI

-624 SRVLKRGGKVVI
+624 SQALKRGGKVVI
-636 LCSEFNG
+636 LCTEFKG
-643 DVVFPVNKN
+643 DVVFPANKN

-676 SLRVLND
+676 SLRVLKD
-683 GGLLAKLLEINL
+683 GGLLEKLLDINL
-695 ISTEVLTA
+695 ISTEVATA

-713 ESSSKRSTTSSSGV
+713 ESSSKRSATSSPGI
-727 SFHIYSFASSEA
+727 SFHIYSFAPSEA
-739 GFTLQKIPVLPRGL
+739 GFPLQKIPVLPRGL
-753 DEYGLKENRTYL
+753 DECGLKENRTYL
-765 VVGGTRGFGFE
+765 VAGGIRGFGFE
-776 VACWMAENGA
+776 VARWMAGNGA

-793 RSKPSDAENQKLRK
+793 RSKPSDAENQRLRD
-807 IEGKTGVQ
+807 IERKTGVQ
-815 FHIFQ
+815 FHIFE
-820 VIQCITFK
+820 VIHCITFK

>member
-1 MADCDEVGPA
+1 
-11 LNDVIRSMTEVP
+11 MTEVP
-23 IGRLKQLTQ
+23 IERLKQLTQ
-32 KYGFDFGKSFSLIKR
+32 KYGFDFGKSFSLIEK

-60 IGDSPLVQAET
+60 IGDSPLVQAES
-71 KDFIIHPSIIDA
+71 KDFIVHPSILDA

-107 ALESIT
+107 GLKSIT

-129 GLHDIGR
+129 DLNYIGR
-136 YDITL
+136 YNITL
-141 MSPSGNVLLTMSGF
+141 MSPSGKVLLTMSGF
-155 RVVELRNLP
+155 RVVEMRQLP
-164 RLFTSDESIAYDM
+164 RQFTSDEDLAYDM
-177 LWKEAEAQE
+177 LWEEADVQE
-186 HKRMAPNLT
+186 HKRMTPDLT

-201 SSLFSDALI
+201 SSLFSNALI
-210 TKLHDSK
+210 TKLHESK
-217 VKVITIDPPK
+217 VKVITVDPPK
-227 SFCFDAEAIGAIST
+227 SFCFDAKAVEAIST
-241 AFLDTPPNDSFRLK
+241 AFLDTTQNDSFSFK
-255 VVNMWPVETTLLPSN
+255 VVNMWPVETTLIPSN
-270 FDVIEQVQNLA
+270 FDVIERVQNLA

-297 LDCQLLLVTESTQR
+297 LNCQLLLVTESTQR
-311 LDTSVRSPQSNFIP
+311 LDTSIRSPQSNFIP
-325 LASTVW
+325 WASTVW

-344 KITTIDLSNKNDVDE
+344 KITTIDLGDKNDLDE

-366 ILGDGIEDEVAFRDG
+366 ILGDGEEDEVAFRDG

-396 QPKSDGNFRKEES
+396 QPTSDENFRKKES

-414 KIPASQK
+414 NIPASQK
-421 LCLRQNSTSKPL
+421 ICLRQNSVSKPL

-438 MELLYFWTPSES
+438 MELFHFWTPSES

-457 NACVFIVGKVAA
+457 NACVFTVGKVVA

-496 SLPIKA
+496 SLPIQA

-516 ATCIPASLAIAFYV
+516 ATCIPASLAIAFYA

-537 EEKKTLLIHQ
+537 EESKTLLIHQ

-575 QSSTKSFLL
+575 QSSTKSALL

-589 SVVHQRFISFEG
+589 SVVHQRFTSFEDH
-601 CFSNT
+601 FSNPL
-606 VDAII
+606 DAII

-624 SRVLKRGGKVVI
+624 SRALKRGGKVVI
-636 LCSEFNG
+636 LCPEFSG
-643 DVVFPVNKN
+643 DVVLPANKN

-662 ILRSPQTYQKLSLE
+662 ILRSPQTYQKLSSE
-676 SLRVLND
+676 SLTVLKD
-683 GGLLAKLLEINL
+683 GGLLEKLLEINL
-695 ISTEVLTA
+695 ISTEVPTA

-713 ESSSKRSTTSSSGV
+713 ESSSKRLTTSSPGI
-727 SFHIYSFASSEA
+727 SFHIYSFAPSEA

-753 DEYGLKENRTYL
+753 DECGLKENRTYL
-765 VVGGTRGFGFE
+765 VAGGIRGFGFE
-776 VACWMAENGA
+776 VACWMAGNGA

-793 RSKPSDAENQKLRK
+793 RSKPSDAENQKLRD
-807 IEGKTGVQ
+807 IERKTGVQ

-820 VIQCITFK
+820 VI

>member
-1 MADCDEVGPA
+1 
-11 LNDVIRSMTEVP
+11 MTEVP
-23 IGRLKQLTQ
+23 IERLKQLTQ
-32 KYGFDFGKSFSLIKR
+32 KYGFDFGKSFSLIEK

-60 IGDSPLVQAET
+60 IGDSPLVQAES
-71 KDFIIHPSIIDA
+71 KDFIVHPSILDA

-107 ALESIT
+107 GLKSIT

-129 GLHDIGR
+129 DLNYIGR
-136 YDITL
+136 YNITL
-141 MSPSGNVLLTMSGF
+141 MSPSGKVLLTMSGF
-155 RVVELRNLP
+155 RVVEMRQLP
-164 RLFTSDESIAYDM
+164 RQFTSDEDLAYDM
-177 LWKEAEAQE
+177 LWEEADVQE
-186 HKRMAPNLT
+186 HKRMTPDLT

-201 SSLFSDALI
+201 SSLFSNALI
-210 TKLHDSK
+210 TKLHESK
-217 VKVITIDPPK
+217 VKVITVDPPK
-227 SFCFDAEAIGAIST
+227 SFCFDAQAVEAIST
-241 AFLDTPPNDSFRLK
+241 AFLDTPQNDSFSFK
-255 VVNMWPVETTLLPSN
+255 VVNMWPVETTLIPSN
-270 FDVIEQVQNLA
+270 FDVIERVQNLA

-297 LDCQLLLVTESTQR
+297 LNCQLLLVTESTQR
-311 LDTSVRSPQSNFIP
+311 LDTSIRSPQSNFIP
-325 LASTVW
+325 WASTVW

-344 KITTIDLSNKNDVDE
+344 KITTIDLGDKNDLDE

-366 ILGDGIEDEVAFRDG
+366 ILGDGEEDEVAFRDG

-396 QPKSDGNFRKEES
+396 QPTSDENFRKKES

-414 KIPASQK
+414 NIPASQK
-421 LCLRQNSTSKPL
+421 ICLRQNSVSKPL

-438 MELLYFWTPSES
+438 MELFHFWTPSES

-457 NACVFIVGKVAA
+457 NACVFTVGKVVA

-496 SLPIKA
+496 SLPIQA

-516 ATCIPASLAIAFYV
+516 ATCIPASLAIAFYA

-537 EEKKTLLIHQ
+537 EESKTLLIHQ

-575 QSSTKSFLL
+575 QSSTKSALL

-589 SVVHQRFISFEG
+589 SVVHQRFTSFEDH
-601 CFSNT
+601 FSNPL
-606 VDAII
+606 DAII

-624 SRVLKRGGKVVI
+624 SRALKRGGKVVI
-636 LCSEFNG
+636 LCPEFSG
-643 DVVFPVNKN
+643 DVVLPANKN

-662 ILRSPQTYQKLSLE
+662 TLRSPQTYQKLSSE
-676 SLRVLND
+676 SLTVLKD
-683 GGLLAKLLEINL
+683 GGLLEKLLEINL
-695 ISTEVLTA
+695 ISTEVPTA

-713 ESSSKRSTTSSSGV
+713 ESSSKRLTTSSPGI
-727 SFHIYSFASSEA
+727 SFHIYSFAPSEA

-753 DEYGLKENRTYL
+753 DECGLKENRTYL
-765 VVGGTRGFGFE
+765 VAGGIRGFGFE
-776 VACWMAENGA
+776 VACWMAGNGA

-793 RSKPSDAENQKLRK
+793 RSKPSDAENQKLRD
-807 IEGKTGVQ
+807 IERKTGVQ

-820 VIQCITFK
+820 VI

>member
-107 ALESIT
+107 GLKSIT

-129 GLHDIGR
+129 GLRDIGR

-155 RVVELRNLP
+155 RVVEFRNLP

-217 VKVITIDPPK
+217 VNVITIDPPK

-457 NACVFIVGKVAA
+457 NACVFTVGKVVA

-496 SLPIKA
+496 SLPIQA

-516 ATCIPASLAIAFYV
+516 ATCIPASLAIAFYA

-537 EEKKTLLIHQ
+537 EESKTLLIHQ

-683 GGLLAKLLEINL
+683 GGLLEKLLEINL

-727 SFHIYSFASSEA
+727 SFHIYSFAPSEA

-793 RSKPSDAENQKLRK
+793 RSKPSDAENQKLRD

>member
-1 MADCDEVGPA
+1 
-11 LNDVIRSMTEVP
+11 MTEVP

-32 KYGFDFGKSFSLIKR
+32 KYGFDFGKSFSLIKK
-47 TWYCDNNG
+47 TWYCDNSG

-60 IGDSPLVQAET
+60 IGDSPLVQAES
-71 KDFIIHPSIIDA
+71 KDFIVHPSILDA
-83 CLQSCLLSRV
+83 CFQSCFLSRV
-93 NRQIDDLAVAPLPF
+93 NRQIDDLAVVPLPF
-107 ALESIT
+107 EVKSIT

-129 GLHDIGR
+129 DLSYNER
-136 YDITL
+136 YNITL

-155 RVVELRNLP
+155 RAVEMRQLP
-164 RLFTSDESIAYDM
+164 RQFTSDESLAYEM
-177 LWKEAEAQE
+177 LWKEADVQE
-186 HKRMAPNLT
+186 HKRMAPDLT
-195 CILLRD
+195 CILLRE
-201 SSLFSDALI
+201 SSSFSNALI

-217 VKVITIDPPK
+217 VKVITVDPPK
-227 SFCFDAEAIGAIST
+227 SFCFDAKTIEAIST
-241 AFLDTPPNDSFRLK
+241 AFLDTPPNDSFSVK
-255 VVNMWPVETTLLPSN
+255 VVNMWPVETTQLPSN

-281 FSSSVFLIQQL
+281 LSSSVFLIQQL

-297 LDCQLLLVTESTQR
+297 PNCHLLLVTESTQR
-311 LDTSVRSPQSNFIP
+311 LDTSIRSPQSNFIP
-325 LASTVW
+325 WASTVW

-344 KITTIDLSNKNDVDE
+344 KITTIDLGDKNDLDE
-359 VDCLLSE
+359 VDCLLSV
-366 ILGDGIEDEVAFRDG
+366 ILGDGKEDEAAFRDG
-381 KRFINRLVRSKISSE
+381 KCFINRLVRSNISSE
-396 QPKSDGNFRKEES
+396 QPTNDENFRKEES

-414 KIPASQK
+414 NIPASQK
-421 LCLRQNSTSKPL
+421 ICLRQNSVSKPL

-438 MELLYFWTPSES
+438 MELFHFWTPSES

-457 NACVFIVGKVAA
+457 NACIFTVGKVVA
-469 LPRGTEIAKLQIG
+469 LPGGTEIAKLQVG

-496 SLPIKA
+496 SLPIRA

-516 ATCIPASLAIAFYV
+516 ATCIPASLAIAFYA

-537 EEKKTLLIHQ
+537 EESKTLLIHQ

-575 QSSTKSFLL
+575 QSSTKSALL

-589 SVVHQRFISFEG
+589 SVVHQRFTSFEDH
-601 CFSNT
+601 FSNPL
-606 VDAII
+606 DAII

-624 SRVLKRGGKVVI
+624 SRALKRGGKVII
-636 LCSEFNG
+636 LCPEFSG
-643 DVVFPVNKN
+643 DVVLPANKN

-662 ILRSPQTYQKLSLE
+662 ILRSPQTYQKFSLE
-676 SLRVLND
+676 SLRVLED
-683 GGLLAKLLEINL
+683 GGLLEKLLEINL
-695 ISTEVLTA
+695 ISTEVPTA

-713 ESSSKRSTTSSSGV
+713 ESSSKRSTKSSPGI
-727 SFHIYSFASSEA
+727 SFHIYSFAPSEA
-739 GFTLQKIPVLPRGL
+739 GFPLQKIPVLPRGL
-753 DEYGLKENRTYL
+753 DECGLKENRTYL
-765 VVGGTRGFGFE
+765 VAGGIRGFGFE
-776 VACWMAENGA
+776 VACWMAGNGA

-793 RSKPSDAENQKLRK
+793 RSKPSDAENQKLRD
-807 IEGKTGVQ
+807 IERKTGVQ

-820 VIQCITFK
+820 VI

>member
-1 MADCDEVGPA
+1 
-11 LNDVIRSMTEVP
+11 MTEVP
-23 IGRLKQLTQ
+23 IGRLQQLTQ
-32 KYGFDFGKSFSLIKR
+32 KYGFDFGKSFSLIKK
-47 TWYCDNNG
+47 TWYCENNG

-60 IGDSPLVQAET
+60 IGDSPLVQAES
-71 KDFIIHPSIIDA
+71 KDFIIHPSILDA

-93 NRQIDDLAVAPLPF
+93 NRKIDDLAVAPLPF
-107 ALESIT
+107 ALKSVT
-113 LSDVPSTNQLY
+113 LSDVPYTAQLY

-129 GLHDIGR
+129 HLSDIGR

-141 MSPSGNVLLTMSGF
+141 MSPSGNVLLTMSEF

-164 RLFTSDESIAYDM
+164 RQFTSDDSLAYDM
-177 LWKEAEAQE
+177 LWKEAEVQE
-186 HKRMAPNLT
+186 HKRIAPNLT

-201 SSLFSDALI
+201 SSSFSNALI
-210 TKLHDSK
+210 TKLQDLK
-217 VKVITIDPPK
+217 VKVISVDPPK
-227 SFCFDAEAIGAIST
+227 SFCFDAKAIEAISK
-241 AFLDTPPNDSFRLK
+241 AFLDTSSNDSFGLK

-270 FDVIEQVQNLA
+270 FDVIEKVQNLA

-297 LDCQLLLVTESTQR
+297 LSCQLLLVTESTQR
-311 LDTSVRSPQSNFIP
+311 LDTSIGSLQSNFIP
-325 LASTVW
+325 WASTVW
-331 GLRRTAKLEEPDL
+331 GLRRTAKIEEPDL
-344 KITTIDLSNKNDVDE
+344 KITTIDLSNKNTADE
-359 VDCLLSE
+359 VNCLLSE
-366 ILGDGIEDEVAFRDG
+366 ILSDGIEDEVAFRDG

-396 QPKSDGNFRKEES
+396 QPKSDGNFSKEES

-414 KIPASQK
+414 TIPASQK
-421 LCLRQNSTSKPL
+421 VCLRQNSASKPL

-450 IVDAAKP
+450 MVDAAKA
-457 NACVFIVGKVAA
+457 NACVFTVGKVVA
-469 LPRGTEIAKLQIG
+469 LPRGTEIPKLQIG

-516 ATCIPASLAIAFYV
+516 ATCIPASLAIAFYA

-537 EEKKTLLIHQ
+537 EESKTLLIHQ

-575 QSSTKSFLL
+575 QSSTKSLLL

-589 SVVHQRFISFEG
+589 GAVHQRFTSFEDY
-601 CFSNT
+601 FSDPL
-606 VDAII
+606 DAVI

-624 SRVLKRGGKVVI
+624 SQALKRGGKVVI
-636 LCSEFNG
+636 LCTEFKG
-643 DVVFPVNKN
+643 DVVFPANKN

-676 SLRVLND
+676 SLRVLKD
-683 GGLLAKLLEINL
+683 GGLLEKLLDINL
-695 ISTEVLTA
+695 ISTEVATA

-713 ESSSKRSTTSSSGV
+713 ESSSKRSATSSPGI
-727 SFHIYSFASSEA
+727 SFHIYSFAPSEA
-739 GFTLQKIPVLPRGL
+739 GFPLQKIPVLPRGL
-753 DEYGLKENRTYL
+753 DECGLKENRTYL
-765 VVGGTRGFGFE
+765 VAGGIRGFGFE
-776 VACWMAENGA
+776 VARWMAGNGA

-793 RSKPSDAENQKLRK
+793 RSKPSDAENQRLRD
-807 IEGKTGVQ
+807 IERKTGVQ

-820 VIQCITFK
+820 VIHCITFK

>member
-1 MADCDEVGPA
+1 
-11 LNDVIRSMTEVP
+11 MTEVP
-23 IGRLKQLTQ
+23 IGRLQQLTQ
-32 KYGFDFGKSFSLIKR
+32 KYGFDFGKSFSLIKK
-47 TWYCDNNG
+47 TWYCENNG

-60 IGDSPLVQAET
+60 IGDSPLVQAES
-71 KDFIIHPSIIDA
+71 KDFIIHPSILDA

-93 NRQIDDLAVAPLPF
+93 NRKIDDLAVAPLPF
-107 ALESIT
+107 ALKSIT
-113 LSDVPSTNQLY
+113 LSDVPYTAQLY

-129 GLHDIGR
+129 HLSDIGR

-141 MSPSGNVLLTMSGF
+141 MSPSGNVLLTMSEF

-164 RLFTSDESIAYDM
+164 RQFTSDDSLAYDM
-177 LWKEAEAQE
+177 LWKEAEVQE
-186 HKRMAPNLT
+186 HKRIAPNLT

-201 SSLFSDALI
+201 SSSFSNALI
-210 TKLHDSK
+210 TKLQDLK
-217 VKVITIDPPK
+217 VKVISVDPPK
-227 SFCFDAEAIGAIST
+227 SFCFDAKAIEAISK
-241 AFLDTPPNDSFRLK
+241 AFLDTSSNDSFGLK

-270 FDVIEQVQNLA
+270 FDVIEKVQNLA

-297 LDCQLLLVTESTQR
+297 LSCQLLLVTESTQR
-311 LDTSVRSPQSNFIP
+311 LDTSIGSLQSNFIP
-325 LASTVW
+325 WASTVW
-331 GLRRTAKLEEPDL
+331 GLRRTAKIEEPDL
-344 KITTIDLSNKNDVDE
+344 KITTIDLSNKNTADE
-359 VDCLLSE
+359 VNCLLSE
-366 ILGDGIEDEVAFRDG
+366 ILSDGIEDEVAFRDG

-396 QPKSDGNFRKEES
+396 QPKSDGNFSKEES

-414 KIPASQK
+414 TIPASQK
-421 LCLRQNSTSKPL
+421 VCLRQNSASKPL

-450 IVDAAKP
+450 MVDAAKA
-457 NACVFIVGKVAA
+457 NACVFTVGKVVA
-469 LPRGTEIAKLQIG
+469 LPRGTEIPKLQIG

-516 ATCIPASLAIAFYV
+516 ATCIPASLAIAFYA

-537 EEKKTLLIHQ
+537 EESKTLLIHQ

-575 QSSTKSFLL
+575 QSSTKSLLL

-589 SVVHQRFISFEG
+589 SAVHQRLTSFEDY
-601 CFSNT
+601 FSDPL
-606 VDAII
+606 DAVI

-624 SRVLKRGGKVVI
+624 SQALKRGGKVVI
-636 LCSEFNG
+636 LCTEFKG
-643 DVVFPVNKN
+643 DVVFPANKN

-676 SLRVLND
+676 SLRVLKD
-683 GGLLAKLLEINL
+683 GGLLEKLLDINL
-695 ISTEVLTA
+695 ISTEVATA

-713 ESSSKRSTTSSSGV
+713 ESSSKRSATSSPGI
-727 SFHIYSFASSEA
+727 SFHIYSFAPSEA
-739 GFTLQKIPVLPRGL
+739 GFPLQKIPVLPRGL
-753 DEYGLKENRTYL
+753 DECGLKENRTYL
-765 VVGGTRGFGFE
+765 VAGGIRGFGFE
-776 VACWMAENGA
+776 VARWMAGNGA

-793 RSKPSDAENQKLRK
+793 RSKPSDAENQRLRD
-807 IEGKTGVQ
+807 IERKTGVQ
-815 FHIFQ
+815 FHIFE
-820 VIQCITFK
+820 VIHCITFK